1 MNFLHN
7 NPGAVIGILVIAAF
21 VFLSGIAAL
30 FG

>member
-7 NPGAVIGILVIAAF
+7 NPGAVIGFLVLAAF
-21 VFLSGIAAL
+21 VILSGIAAL